1 MVKRRNKNLFISR
14 EKQNFCERVRMRISP
29 HEDLDKA
36 CYMWLLNTRHQG
48 SPVSGTIFK
57 VKALYFAKQLGCG
70 SFQAFDGRLER

>member
-1 MVKRRNKNLFISR
+1 
-14 EKQNFCERVRMRISP
+14 MRISP

-36 CYMWLLNTRHQG
+36 CYMWLSNTRHQS